1 MQECEAIRRAGNSG
15 KMLSAALAIANVRLP
30 LHPVEDFFLREPRC
44 RHRPRIRQK
53 RGETPRTPPIFLF
66 FRLRRAFPILFVIP
80 APFFSAPRRRRF
92 WEIEEEWFWADASYQ
107 ISGEVR

>member
-53 RGETPRTPPIFLF
+53 RGETPRTPPHFSFFPPAAGVPDSLCHPRTIF
-66 FRLRRAFPILFVIP
+66 FRPEKTAVLGN
-80 APFFSAPRRRRF
+80 RRRMVLGRRELSDF
-92 WEIEEEWFWADASYQ
+92 
-107 ISGEVR
+107 G